1 MNRRL
6 IQFSFFWGLILVG
19 CSSSDEANFEATH
32 RKLTAFY
39 IDSTNHEEL
48 LATQSRAVAQFHNF
62 PFNQEEME
70 TNLDYKLMLGEA
82 FDSISTDTLL
92 QKFLTPE
99 WKSRLVF
106 SQQCDSNLFNLYNQF
121 VIHDAIYT
129 YYLKKYPPKTPIAVI
144 LPFEVKL
151 FNRSKNLITISD
163 TLPISRMME

>member
-1 MNRRL
+1 MNQRL
-6 IQFSFFWGLILVG
+6 ILFLFFFGLLLVG
-19 CSSSDEANFEATH
+19 CSSSDEANFETTH

-39 IDSTNHEEL
+39 IDSTNHEAL

-62 PFNQEEME
+62 PFNQEEMG

-82 FDSISTDTLL
+82 FDSISADTLL

-121 VIHDAIYT
+121 VIHDAIYSH
-129 YYLKKYPPKTPIAVI
+129 YLKKYPPKIPIAVI
-144 LPFEVKL
+144 LPYEVKL
-151 FNRSKNLITISD
+151 FNCSKNLVSISD
-163 TLPISRMME
+163 TLPISDLME